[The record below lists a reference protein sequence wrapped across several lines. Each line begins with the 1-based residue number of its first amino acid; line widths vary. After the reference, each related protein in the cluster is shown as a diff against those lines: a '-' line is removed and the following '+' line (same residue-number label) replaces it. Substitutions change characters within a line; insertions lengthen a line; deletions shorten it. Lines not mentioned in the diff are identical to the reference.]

1 MGVRSEEAMRRRA
14 EKRGRTLEEQKAADR
29 ASDRKQAQLKEA
41 AAARQEQPCVPAQ
54 EQLSEEELPAPPI
67 KTLAERP
74 SPPPA
79 ALSDH
84 DGAGSAAP
92 VAVGI
97 PLFKLPP
104 ERRPDRK
111 LKKDEKRGWVCM
123 GVAGAFCGE
132 LNFAYRRECRKCNA
146 RCLMQVA
153 TITKGPKHDDVA
165 KVSSR
170 KAALSAAPSAPA
182 PIATRP
188 DLDESF
194 IAAAAAAAA
203 AAGETG
209 RCKKCGQMGHWA
221 RHCTAAVAGSK
232 RPLAAAEG
240 GSTPEDVGRS
250 GGGPSTKRQKPPSD
264 PTRAWQ
270 GTNAAG
276 SAEANAALRARY
288 TATPGE
294 LSADERERA
303 EALLARDARKA
314 ERREQI
320 RAAKAQVKRALKTTL
335 SRSGGG
341 TSSTYLPPGTVLS
354 PRRGPAPGAVPG

>member
-41 AAARQEQPCVPAQ
+41 AAARQEQPGVPAQ

-67 KTLAERP
+67 KALAERP

-79 ALSDH
+79 AISTH
-84 DGAGSAAP
+84 GAAP

-153 TITKGPKHDDVA
+153 TITKGPKHDDAA

-170 KAALSAAPSAPA
+170 KAALSAAPPAPA

-194 IAAAAAAAA
+194 VAAAAAAAA

-232 RPLAAAEG
+232 RPLAAAAG
-240 GSTPEDVGRS
+240 GSTPEDVGRA
-250 GGGPSTKRQKPPSD
+250 GGGPSAKRQKPPSD

-288 TATPGE
+288 TATPDA

-320 RAAKAQVKRALKTTL
+320 RTAKAQVKRALKTTL

-354 PRRGPAPGAVPG
+354 PRRGPAPGAVAL